1 MTQAH
6 KPNIDTSCWEY
17 RGPYTLKEPRLNQ
30 VNLMGQDVVPDERKW
45 PAIFPTDT
53 STKISIITSFIIMT
67 QR

>member
-6 KPNIDTSCWEY
+6 KPSIDTSCWEY

-45 PAIFPTDT
+45 PTIFPTD
-53 STKISIITSFIIMT
+53 FN
-67 QR
+67 